1 MILGPLDKLGDEVN
15 ELVASFTSQPI
26 FGDLNTIG
34 FTQYSFWFLVAVILM
49 LALLFVF
56 KAKQSKS
63 LVPQGFLVNGVEYLV
78 EFVRDDMCKGL
89 LGDSWKRH
97 FPFIATVF
105 LVVLA
110 NNIVGIIPGCKP
122 GTGTISTTA
131 ALALCSF
138 VYFIACGI
146 KKKGTLG
153 YVKSLAPAGVMFPL
167 NALVWLIEVFSTILR
182 LITLAVRL
190 FCNLFAGHVVMG
202 TFAILA
208 SLFFE
213 PMVQAFSVVTA
224 VQEPPCRRAPRS
236 CGWASCSSST
246 SWRSW
251 WPPSRPTSL
260 RFSPPSTS
268 RLPSQTRSS
277 KARRTATR
285 GRPPAEE

>member
-1 MILGPLDKLGDEVN
+1 MILNPLDRLGDEVN

-26 FGDLNTIG
+26 VGSLDTVG
-34 FTQYSFWFLVAVILM
+34 FTQYSFWFAVAIILM
-49 LALLFVF
+49 LVVLFVF
-56 KAKQSKS
+56 KKKQAAS
-63 LVPQGFLVNGVEYLV
+63 LVPQGAFVNGVEYLV

-89 LGDSWKRH
+89 LGESWKRH
-97 FPFIATVF
+97 FPFIATIF

-138 VYFIACGI
+138 VYFIVCGV

-182 LITLAVRL
+182 LITLAVPTLLQPLRDAAL
-190 FCNLFAGHVVMG
+190 DC

-213 PMVQAFSVVTA
+213 PMGAGVL
-224 VQEPPCRRAPRS
+224 CGHRRAGGCLGPVGGHPARHLRR
-236 CGWASCSSST
+236 GDHGGRHPGLRLRA
-246 SWRSW
+246 
-251 WPPSRPTSL
+251 SL
-260 RFSPPSTS
+260 RRLHPDRRVGRGVGEKFGNS
-268 RLPSQTRSS
+268 RAA
-277 KARRTATR
+277 AR
-285 GRPPAEE
+285 

>member
-1 MILGPLDKLGDEVN
+1 MGNPLDSLGEEVN
-15 ELVASFTSQPI
+15 ELVKSFTSQPI
-26 FGDLNTIG
+26 FGDLNSVG
-34 FTQYSFWFLVAVILM
+34 LTQYTFWFAVAVILM
-49 LALLFVF
+49 LVALFAF
-56 KAKQSKS
+56 KKRQARG
-63 LVPQGFLVNGVEYLV
+63 LVPQGVFVNGVEYLV

-89 LGDSWKRH
+89 LGESWKKH
-97 FPFIATVF
+97 FPFIATIF

-138 VYFIACGI
+138 VYFIVCGVR
-146 KKKGTLG
+146 KKGAFG

-182 LITLAVRL
+182 LVTLAVRL

-213 PMVQAFSVVTA
+213 PMIEAFSALTA
-224 VQEPPCRRAPRS
+224 VQA
-236 CGWASCSSST
+236 GASVLWIGILLVIYVVEIMVAAIQAYVFALLSAVYI
-246 SWRSW
+246 
-251 WPPSRPTSL
+251 
-260 RFSPPSTS
+260 
-268 RLPSQTRSS
+268 QI
-277 KARRTATR
+277 
-285 GRPPAEE
+285 AESDEE

>member
-1 MILGPLDKLGDEVN
+1 MGNPLDSLGEEVN

-26 FGDLNTIG
+26 VGNLDTLG
-34 FTQYSFWFLVAVILM
+34 FTQYSFWFALAVIL
-49 LALLFVF
+49 LLVVLFVF
-56 KAKQSKS
+56 RKKQAAS
-63 LVPQGFLVNGVEYLV
+63 LVPQGLFVNGVEYLI

-122 GTGTISTTA
+122 GTGTISMTA
-131 ALALCSF
+131 ALAVCSF

-146 KKKGTLG
+146 KKHGAIG
-153 YVKSLAPAGVMFPL
+153 YAKSLAPAGVMFPL

-213 PMVQAFSVVTA
+213 PMIQAFSLATVAQAGASVLWIAILLVIYVVEIMVAAIQAYVFALLSA
-224 VQEPPCRRAPRS
+224 VYIQI
-236 CGWASCSSST
+236 
-246 SWRSW
+246 
-251 WPPSRPTSL
+251 
-260 RFSPPSTS
+260 
-268 RLPSQTRSS
+268 
-277 KARRTATR
+277 
-285 GRPPAEE
+285 AESDEE

>member
-1 MILGPLDKLGDEVN
+1 MGNPLDSLGDEVN
-15 ELVASFTSQPI
+15 ELVSSFTSQAI
-26 FGDLNTIG
+26 VGDLNTVG
-34 FTQYSFWFLVAVILM
+34 FTQYSFWFAVAVILM
-49 LALLFVF
+49 LVLLFVF
-56 KAKQSKS
+56 KKRQAAS
-63 LVPQGFLVNGVEYLV
+63 LVPQGFFVNGMEYLV

-89 LGDSWKRH
+89 LGESWKRH
-97 FPFIATVF
+97 FPFIATIF

-131 ALALCSF
+131 ALAICSF

-146 KKKGTLG
+146 KKHGALG
-153 YVKSLAPAGVMFPL
+153 YAKSLAPAGVAFPL

-213 PMVQAFSVVTA
+213 PMVQAFSLATMVQAGASVLWVGILLVIYVVEIMVAAIQAYVFALLTA
-224 VQEPPCRRAPRS
+224 VYIQI
-236 CGWASCSSST
+236 
-246 SWRSW
+246 
-251 WPPSRPTSL
+251 
-260 RFSPPSTS
+260 
-268 RLPSQTRSS
+268 
-277 KARRTATR
+277 
-285 GRPPAEE
+285 AESDEE

>member
-1 MILGPLDKLGDEVN
+1 MILNPLDSLGDEVN
-15 ELVASFTSQPI
+15 ELVSSFTSQPI
-26 FGDLNTIG
+26 AGSLDGIG
-34 FTQYSFWFLVAVILM
+34 FTQYSFWFAVAVALM
-49 LALLFVF
+49 LVVLFVF
-56 KAKQSKS
+56 KKKQSAS
-63 LVPQGFLVNGVEYLV
+63 LVPQGTFVNGVEYLV

-89 LGDSWKRH
+89 LGESWKRH
-97 FPFIATVF
+97 FPFIATTF

-138 VYFIACGI
+138 VYFIVCGI

-213 PMVQAFSVVTA
+213 PMIQAFSVATA
-224 VQEPPCRRAPRS
+224 VQA
-236 CGWASCSSST
+236 GASVLWVGILLVIYVVEIMVAAIQAYVFALLSAVYI
-246 SWRSW
+246 
-251 WPPSRPTSL
+251 
-260 RFSPPSTS
+260 
-268 RLPSQTRSS
+268 QI
-277 KARRTATR
+277 
-285 GRPPAEE
+285 AESDEE

>member
-1 MILGPLDKLGDEVN
+1 MSVGNPLDSLGEEVN
-15 ELVASFTSQPI
+15 ELVGSFKPQAI
-26 FGDLNTIG
+26 FGNLDVAG
-34 FTQYSFWFLVAVILM
+34 FTQYSFWFAVAIVLM
-49 LALLFVF
+49 LVVLFAF
-56 KAKQSKS
+56 KKRQAAG
-63 LVPQGFLVNGVEYLV
+63 LVPKGVFVNGMEYLV

-89 LGDSWKRH
+89 LGESWKRH
-97 FPFIATVF
+97 FPFIASIF

-138 VYFIACGI
+138 VYFIVCGI
-146 KKKGTLG
+146 KKKGALG
-153 YVKSLAPAGVMFPL
+153 YVKSLAPEGVSFPL

-213 PMVQAFSVVTA
+213 PMIQAFSVATA
-224 VQEPPCRRAPRS
+224 IQA
-236 CGWASCSSST
+236 GASVLWVGILLVIYVVEIMVAAIQAYVFALLSAVYI
-246 SWRSW
+246 
-251 WPPSRPTSL
+251 
-260 RFSPPSTS
+260 
-268 RLPSQTRSS
+268 QI
-277 KARRTATR
+277 
-285 GRPPAEE
+285 AESDEE

>member
-1 MILGPLDKLGDEVN
+1 MILNPLDRLGDEVN

-26 FGDLNTIG
+26 VGSLDTVG
-34 FTQYSFWFLVAVILM
+34 FTQYSFWFAVAIILM
-49 LALLFVF
+49 LVVLFVF
-56 KAKQSKS
+56 KKKQAAS
-63 LVPQGFLVNGVEYLV
+63 LVPQGAFVNGVEYVV

-89 LGDSWKRH
+89 LGESWKKH

-138 VYFIACGI
+138 VYFIVCGV
-146 KKKGTLG
+146 KKKGTFG

-182 LITLAVRL
+182 LVTLAVRL

-213 PMVQAFSVVTA
+213 PMVQAFSAATA
-224 VQEPPCRRAPRS
+224 VQA
-236 CGWASCSSST
+236 GASVLWIGILLVIYAVEIMVAAIQAYVFALLSAVYI
-246 SWRSW
+246 
-251 WPPSRPTSL
+251 
-260 RFSPPSTS
+260 
-268 RLPSQTRSS
+268 QI
-277 KARRTATR
+277 
-285 GRPPAEE
+285 AESDEE

>member
-1 MILGPLDKLGDEVN
+1 MILNPLDRLGDEVN

-26 FGDLNTIG
+26 VGSLDTVG
-34 FTQYSFWFLVAVILM
+34 FTQYSFWFAVAIILM
-49 LALLFVF
+49 LVVLFVF
-56 KAKQSKS
+56 KKKQAAS
-63 LVPQGFLVNGVEYLV
+63 LVPQGAFVNGVEYVV

-89 LGDSWKRH
+89 LGESWKKH

-110 NNIVGIIPGCKP
+110 NNIVGIVGIIPGCKP

-138 VYFIACGI
+138 VYFIVCGV
-146 KKKGTLG
+146 KKKGTFG

-167 NALVWLIEVFSTILR
+167 NALVWMIEVFSTILR
-182 LITLAVRL
+182 LVTLAVRL

-213 PMVQAFSVVTA
+213 PMVEAFSAMTALQAGASVLWVLILLVIYAVEIVVACVQAYVFALLSA
-224 VQEPPCRRAPRS
+224 VYVQI
-236 CGWASCSSST
+236 
-246 SWRSW
+246 
-251 WPPSRPTSL
+251 
-260 RFSPPSTS
+260 
-268 RLPSQTRSS
+268 
-277 KARRTATR
+277 
-285 GRPPAEE
+285 AESDEE